1 MPGSRAFW
9 AWPFEIEG
17 EFGGARPSADLT
29 IAPDDWGL
37 AKARGAPRENT
48 TLAVV
53 ATNVALSP
61 SQAKRIAMMAQDGL
75 ARALRPVHAPFDG
88 DVVFVLSTGERPLAD
103 PAPFSLTVLGERA
116 ANCVA
121 RAVARGVYEAASWA
135 NGPATWRDLR

>member
-1 MPGSRAFW
+1 
-9 AWPFEIEG
+9 
-17 EFGGARPSADLT
+17 
-29 IAPDDWGL
+29 
-37 AKARGAPRENT
+37 
-48 TLAVV
+48 LAVV